1 MHLDSRL
8 KAVAATASL
17 VGLLTALAVGGATPG
32 ASGATLPNC
41 NVAQNIEG
49 IIDDS
54 GSMSANDPENYRADL
69 LEALAFFNQEKTMG
83 AVLFGTDASPLFGPV
98 PVGPNFT
105 AIKAALATVDSNA
118 GGTDYD
124 DGFSVANSH
133 NPNANARIFLSDGQ
147 PNTDPDPNL
156 WKSPLIKAYVVG
168 FGTADF
174 TVLNQIAADTG
185 GPAPYSI
192 ENASQLRT
200 VSQVINAA
208 INCEPAPILR
218 EQRFKSVGQTKT
230 IGFKPNGSSAEILIS
245 WPTVGN
251 SFKAFFGSGG
261 AKKGS
266 VASIAGT
273 KVKVKSTRGE
283 TYVALNVSK
292 LKKGKKVKL
301 RIRAKK
307 LTGPETVTAAII
319 R

>member
-1 MHLDSRL
+1 MRFDSRL

-17 VGLLTALAVGGATPG
+17 VGLLTALAVGGATPAAG
-32 ASGATLPNC
+32 GATLPNC
-41 NVAQNIEG
+41 TVAQNIEG

-54 GSMSANDPENYRADL
+54 GSMSGNDPENYRADL

-98 PVGPNFT
+98 RVGPNFT

-147 PNTDPDPNL
+147 PNSDPDPNL
-156 WKSPLIKAYVVG
+156 WKNPLIKAYVVG

-174 TVLNQIAADTG
+174 AVLNQIAADTG
-185 GPAPYSI
+185 GPAPSSI

-218 EQRFKSVGQTKT
+218 ERRFTAAGQTKAL
-230 IGFKPNGSSAEILIS
+230 GFKPIGTSAEILIS

-266 VASIAGT
+266 VASIART
-273 KVKVKSTRGE
+273 KVRSTRGE

-301 RIRAKK
+301 KIRAKK
-307 LTGPETVTAAII
+307 LTGPETVTAAIV